1 MLDSGIVEVAIG
13 LIFVFSLLA
22 ILVTQINTFLGNI
35 LNWRAKTL
43 KTGIQ
48 KLLTDKEVQAKLLA
62 HPLVNVV
69 KTNIHPATEI
79 TDDEAEHIISTEE
92 SDAEW
97 IEPKIFVEALV
108 DILSVEANKLYRPL
122 QEAADSIPNSEH
134 KSLIRE
140 MIRTLRTGFS
150 EQTIRSL
157 RDAFNA
163 VEDLPSREKLLE
175 GLDRVETSLENLD
188 FLGDQLVPIL
198 EGVRK
203 ITDDSLRTALQ
214 TLLNTAQTVEEAQ
227 EKLTHW
233 FNDNMGRASSIFRR
247 RIQMVSIAVALA
259 LSVILNVDTLHLSRT
274 LWEDENLRRAVAN
287 TAVEFEQSQAGIS
300 ATDDESTNNTD
311 IIDSPDGSDVTLQDL
326 EDDVEDIGLTVQNL
340 LELELPIGWEY
351 IPVTDDMIRSS
362 QVLGLPDP
370 TKNSRNIWNLI
381 PGNSSSWLAIWI
393 QKIIGILATT
403 IAAAQGAPFWFDLLN
418 RIATRGSSKSD

>member
-13 LIFVFSLLA
+13 LIFIFSLLA

-48 KLLTDKEVQAKLLA
+48 KILTDKEVQAKLLA
-62 HPLVNVV
+62 HPLINVV
-69 KTNIHPATEI
+69 KTTIHPATAI
-79 TDDEAEHIISTEE
+79 SDDEAESIISTEE

-97 IEPKIFVEALV
+97 IEPKIFVEALI
-108 DILSVEANKLYRPL
+108 DILSVEADKLYRPL
-122 QEAADSIPNSEH
+122 QEAANAIPNSEH

-150 EQTIRSL
+150 EQTIRAL

-163 VEDLPSREKLLE
+163 VEDLPAREKLLE
-175 GLDRVETSLENLD
+175 GLDRVESALENLD

-214 TLLNTAQTVEEAQ
+214 TLLTTAQTIEEAQ

-233 FNDNMGRASSIFRR
+233 FNDNMGRASSLFRR
-247 RIQMVSIAVALA
+247 RIQIVSLIVGLTLA
-259 LSVILNVDTLHLSRT
+259 VILNVDTLHLARA
-274 LWEDENLRRAVAN
+274 LWEDDALRQSVVLSAN
-287 TAVEFEQSQAGIS
+287 QFDQAQAS
-300 ATDDESTNNTD
+300 DEIAPVD
-311 IIDSPDGSDVTLQDL
+311 EDVTIEDL
-326 EDDVEDIGLTVQNL
+326 EGNVEDIGKTIQNL
-340 LELELPIGWEY
+340 LELQLPIGWEY
-351 IPVTDDMIRSS
+351 IPVTDDMIESS
-362 QVLGLPDP
+362 QALGLPDP
-370 TKNSRNIWNLI
+370 TDNPRNIWNLI
-381 PGNSSSWLAIWI
+381 PGNTSSWLQLWL

-418 RIATRGSSKSD
+418 KITSRR